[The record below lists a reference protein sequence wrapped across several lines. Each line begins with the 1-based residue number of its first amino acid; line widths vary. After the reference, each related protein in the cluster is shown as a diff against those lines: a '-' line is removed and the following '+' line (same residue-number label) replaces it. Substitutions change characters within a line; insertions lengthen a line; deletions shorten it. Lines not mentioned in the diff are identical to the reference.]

1 MTSTLLCDQEHLHE
15 EPSIGRGTDQ
25 AANHGSLKV
34 SGNHCECLPIARG
47 NILTKRLK
55 EPVLHLIGDVS
66 IRIVSVAMLTG
77 IRFVILLQT
86 R

>member
-1 MTSTLLCDQEHLHE
+1 
-15 EPSIGRGTDQ
+15 
-25 AANHGSLKV
+25 
-34 SGNHCECLPIARG
+34 
-47 NILTKRLK
+47 
-55 EPVLHLIGDVS
+55 VLHLIGDVS